1 MDKKNLDTLFQRK
14 FKDFKEKP
22 DEKVWESIEAS
33 LDKKK
38 KSHKVIPL
46 WWKLGGVAAV
56 LALLIYVIN
65 PLEDSPEQDIIIT
78 DIENTD
84 VQDVE
89 QTKGEKET
97 DSTTPQGSI
106 ETEVADVDMDNDEE
120 SIDTIDRTEDIN
132 TAVADTQENAVDS
145 RLDKFNKGTN
155 GIISEKNQQGEAVQI
170 TDFQKDKRQNQADSD
185 NFQLKNN
192 PNLVSKNENEAV
204 VISNTDLDSKK
215 REEMESI
222 PDSETNPA
230 KVSPKDNLKYTSEE
244 GIAKTGEEVTKE
256 AEQDNDGKSIF
267 DEIEEQQENE
277 AIAEV
282 KSSKWSAGP
291 SIAPVYYNAIGE
303 GSPVHS
309 IFVPNSK
316 SGDINLSY
324 GLTVAYEISDRLSI
338 RSGLHRVDYG
348 YDTND
353 VEFSSSLQA
362 SAEGQID
369 NIDYTLT
376 SKTLVVQSKANGI
389 SNAVA
394 DPEAALLDIA
404 AQNPARNGI
413 MAQQFGYLEVP
424 VELNY
429 ALLDRKFGINLIG
442 GVSSLFLVDNAV
454 TLTSEGLTTEVGE
467 ANNVNNVNFSTNV
480 GFGLNYRFTPK
491 LQFNLEPIFKYQLNT
506 FSETAGDFQPFS
518 VGVYS
523 GLSFKF

>member
-1 MDKKNLDTLFQRK
+1 MNKKNLDTLFQRK

-38 KSHKVIPL
+38 KSRKAIPL

-56 LALLIYVIN
+56 LALLIYVIG
-65 PLEDSPEQDIIIT
+65 PLGDSPEQDAIIT

-84 VQDVE
+84 GQDVE

-97 DSTTPQGSI
+97 DPTTPLGSVEI
-106 ETEVADVDMDNDEE
+106 EVADVDANDEKE
-120 SIDTIDRTEDIN
+120 TLNPVHQTEDKNPAI
-132 TAVADTQENAVDS
+132 VDTQENTADS
-145 RLDKFNKGTN
+145 RLDKITKEKN
-155 GIISEKNQQGEAVQI
+155 GILSEKSQQDEAIQI
-170 TDFQKDKRQNQADSD
+170 ADSQKDERQNQADTD
-185 NFQLKNN
+185 KFQLNNN
-192 PNLVSKNENEAV
+192 PNLVPKNENEAV
-204 VISNTDLDSKK
+204 VVSDIDLDNEKGK
-215 REEMESI
+215 ETESI
-222 PDSETNPA
+222 PDSDSDPT
-230 KVSPKDNLKYTSEE
+230 KISPKDNLKYTSEE
-244 GIAKTGEEVTKE
+244 GIAKTEEEISKE
-256 AEQDNDGKSIF
+256 TEQDNGGKSIF
-267 DEIEEQQENE
+267 DEIEKQQEDE

-324 GLTVAYEISDRLSI
+324 GLTVAYEINNRLSI

-362 SAEGQID
+362 SAQGQID

-404 AQNPARNGI
+404 AQNPTRNGT

-454 TLTSEGLTTEVGE
+454 TLTSDGLTTEMGE
-467 ANNVNNVNFSTNV
+467 ANNINSVNFSTNV

-491 LQFNLEPIFKYQLNT
+491 LRFNLEPIFKYQLNT

>member
-1 MDKKNLDTLFQRK
+1 MNKKNLDTLFQRK

-56 LALLIYVIN
+56 LALIIYVIN
-65 PLEDSPEQDIIIT
+65 PFGDSPEQQDIIIT

-97 DSTTPQGSI
+97 DSTTSQGSI
-106 ETEVADVDMDNDEE
+106 ETEVADVNMNNDEE
-120 SIDTIDRTEDIN
+120 TIDTIDRTEDIN
-132 TAVADTQENAVDS
+132 TGVADTQENAADS

-155 GIISEKNQQGEAVQI
+155 GIISEKNQQDEAIQI
-170 TDFQKDKRQNQADSD
+170 TDSQKDKQQNQADTD
-185 NFQLKNN
+185 NFQLENS
-192 PNLVSKNENEAV
+192 PNLVPKNENEAIA
-204 VISNTDLDSKK
+204 ISNTDLDSEKGK
-215 REEMESI
+215 ELESI
-222 PDSETNPA
+222 PDLNTDFT
-230 KVSPKDNLKYTSEE
+230 KISPKDNLKYASEE
-244 GIAKTGEEVTKE
+244 GIKEEISQE
-256 AEQDNDGKSIF
+256 DEQDNRGKSIF
-267 DEIEEQQENE
+267 DEIEKQQEDE

-324 GLTVAYEISDRLSI
+324 GLTVAYEINDRLSI

-404 AQNPARNGI
+404 AQNPARSGI

-442 GVSSLFLVDNAV
+442 GVSSLFLVDNSV
-454 TLTSEGLTTEVGE
+454 TLTSDGLTTEMGE
-467 ANNVNNVNFSTNV
+467 ANNINNVNFSTNV

-523 GLSFKF
+523 GLSFRF